1 MRSKSKSRA
10 KSQYLDYPSS
20 EDERESVIIPESKQ
34 PAKRNKKNG
43 GSVRKK
49 K

>member
-10 KSQYLDYPSS
+10 KSQNLDYPSS